1 MDSSELKHVIALLL
15 EDAKRLQVL
24 EPNAG
29 TEARIWVA
37 KDALM
42 KGEESGRNGQENPAR
57 IDEIISYAM
66 SRLEEAISCT
76 RKCSSKQG
84 KLGVLIPELELIQT
98 ELKNLV

>member
-1 MDSSELKHVIALLL
+1 MNNAELKHVIALLL
-15 EDAKRLQVL
+15 EDARRRQEL

-29 TEARIWVA
+29 TETRIWLA
-37 KDALM
+37 KDLLQ
-42 KGEESGRNGQENPAR
+42 KSEDSGRNGQENPAR
-57 IDEIISYAM
+57 SDEIISYTM
-66 SRLEEAISCT
+66 SRLEEAVRLA